1 MPDPI
6 FFPDPT
12 PLSLADIVALTG
24 ARLVTDPAPG
34 RVIRG
39 VRPLDSAGPGD
50 IAFIDSADYVA
61 ALARTAAGACLSQPR
76 FLDKIPASAAALE
89 AKEPARAFALVAAR
103 LYPSSLR
110 PARVTGDGVGGNA
123 HIDPAAKIESGA
135 QIGPYAVVGARAEIG
150 RGTIIGPGAVVGP
163 DTRIGRDSSIG
174 PGATVIHALVGN
186 RVIIHAGAR
195 IGQDGF
201 GFIPGAKGHTKVPQ
215 IGRVIIQDDV
225 EIGANT
231 CIDRGSIRDT
241 IIGEGSKIDNLVQ
254 IAHNVVIGRHC
265 LLAAHVGISGSST
278 LGDFVA
284 LGGRVGLAPHLT
296 IGDGAQIAAGS
307 GLMHDVPAGERWAG
321 YPAQPAKEW
330 MRATAALRRASRRGA
345 RRSGADLSSMAS
357 ADEEEQ

>member
-1 MPDPI
+1 MRSMPDPT
-6 FFPDPT
+6 FFPEPD
-12 PLSLADIVALTG
+12 PLSLAEIVALTG
-24 ARLVTDPAPG
+24 ARLVSDPTPG
-34 RVIRG
+34 RSISG
-39 VRPLDSAGPGD
+39 VAPLEAAGPAD
-50 IAFIDSADYVA
+50 IAFIDNADYA
-61 ALARTAAGACLSQPR
+61 SALERTSAGACLCLPR
-76 FLDKIPASAAALE
+76 FLDKVPATTAAIE
-89 AKEPARAFALVAAR
+89 TKEPGRAFAMVTAR

-110 PARVTGDGVGGNA
+110 PAPIAGGGIAASA
-123 HIDPAAKIESGA
+123 HIDPTARVEEGA
-135 QIGPYAVVGARAEIG
+135 HIGPFAVIGARAEIG
-150 RGTIIGPGAVVGP
+150 SGTIVGPGAVVGP
-163 DTRIGRDSSIG
+163 ETRIGRDCSIG
-174 PGATVIHALVGN
+174 AGVTVIHALIGN

-201 GFIPGAKGHTKVPQ
+201 GFVPGAKSHSKVPQ

-225 EIGANT
+225 EVGANT

-241 IIGEGSKIDNLVQ
+241 TIGEGSKIDNLVQ

-296 IGDGAQIAAGS
+296 IGDGAQIVAGS

-330 MRATAALRRASRRGA
+330 MRAIAMLLRDARHGAARG
-345 RRSGADLSSMAS
+345 RERPGAAKG
-357 ADEEEQ
+357 EQ

>member
-1 MPDPI
+1 MPDPT
-6 FFPDPT
+6 FFPAPDPI
-12 PLSLADIVALTG
+12 SLAEIAALTG
-24 ARLVTDPAPG
+24 ARLVDEAAAG
-34 RVIRG
+34 RSIDG
-39 VRPLDSAGPGD
+39 VAPLDAAGPGH
-50 IAFIDSADYVA
+50 IAFIDNADYA
-61 ALARTAAGACLSQPR
+61 PSLARTNAGACLCLPR
-76 FLDKIPASAAALE
+76 FVDKVPAGTAALE
-89 AKEPARAFALVAAR
+89 TKEPSRAFALVAAR

-110 PARVTGDGVGGNA
+110 PAPLAGSGVSRSA
-123 HIDPAAKIESGA
+123 HIDPTAKVEDGA
-135 QIGPYAVVGARAEIG
+135 HIGPFAVIGARAEIG
-150 RGTIIGPGAVVGP
+150 RGTIIGPNAVIGP
-163 DTRIGRDSSIG
+163 DTSIGRDCGIG
-174 PGATVIHALVGN
+174 AGATILHALIGN
-186 RVIIHAGAR
+186 RVIVHAGAR

-201 GFIPGAKGHTKVPQ
+201 GFVPGAKGHTKVPQ

-231 CIDRGSIRDT
+231 CIDRGSVRDT
-241 IIGEGSKIDNLVQ
+241 VIGEGSKIDNLVQ

-330 MRATAALRRASRRGA
+330 MRTIATLRRDVRHGAARGREPA
-345 RRSGADLSSMAS
+345 GAAK
-357 ADEEEQ
+357 EEQ